1 MIEYEWFL
9 SVLDKEDLLRICN
22 KYKIQPEGFA
32 KRLENAPKTRLGN
45 ELKSCLYAAL
55 ERKKKR
61 KTLKFEILLKWIVD
75 EVIASH
81 PFIKNLSFDTFVIEM
96 ETDTSIKNYQ
106 IIALLKVLFNEEY
119 NNFLDKMIEN
129 TNNKEYILS
138 GLSSISNRSTSEKI
152 RSVIGNHMNSD
163 DIKKRFTEYEKD
175 FLGEFSNE
183 YFKTKEMING
193 DEELLLNFLIKA
205 NKSIQPYLMLAFL
218 LTHDNY
224 KNTNYTELLNKVESV
239 FERKRFES
247 QQKRCEELNGQLS
260 GLTNIENRL
269 KKTKQNLTD
278 IKNECSNLQETLELS
293 SKEIE
298 KLKAA
303 NQVLRKE
310 IKVREE
316 KVRNNEPIINYFSQF
331 IQSKDML
338 IITSDSEMF
347 KGTPFE
353 SNVID
358 RVRFMDDKKKKN
370 TDSYIG
376 KTLFFTRSSF
386 QTREW
391 GRLKTFLEASSLKY
405 IEIGYFD
412 LSSYIGDIMKH
423 LYREENDYDYEYI

>member
-9 SVLDKEDLLRICN
+9 SVLDKEDLVKICN

-32 KRLENAPKTRLGN
+32 KRLENAPKIRLGN

-55 ERKKKR
+55 EKKKKR
-61 KTLKFEILLKWIVD
+61 KTLKFETLLKWIVD
-75 EVIASH
+75 EVIVNH
-81 PFIKNLSFDTFVIEM
+81 QYIKNLSFDTFVLEM
-96 ETDTSIKNYQ
+96 ETNASIKNYQ
-106 IIALLKVLFNEEY
+106 IIALLKALFSEEY
-119 NNFLDKMIEN
+119 MNFLDNMIEN
-129 TNNKEYILS
+129 TKNKEYILS
-138 GLSSISNRSTSEKI
+138 GLSSISKRSISEKI
-152 RSVIGNHMNSD
+152 RSIINNHRIIDEN
-163 DIKKRFTEYEKD
+163 KKILMEYEKD
-175 FLGEFSNE
+175 FLGEFSEE

-193 DEELLLNFLIKA
+193 DEELLLNLLIKS

-218 LTHDNY
+218 LTRENY
-224 KNTNYTELLNKVESV
+224 KDTKYTELLNKVESV
-239 FERKRFES
+239 FERKRFEN
-247 QQKRCEELNGQLS
+247 QLKRCGELNGQLI

-269 KKTKQNLTD
+269 EKTKRNLTEM
-278 IKNECSNLQETLELS
+278 KNECSKLQETIELS
-293 SKEIE
+293 SKEIQN
-298 KLKAA
+298 LKAA
-303 NQVLRKE
+303 NHILRKE
-310 IKVREE
+310 NIVTEE
-316 KVRNNEPIINYFSQF
+316 KVRNNEPIINYFSQL

-338 IITSDSEMF
+338 IITSDTEMF

-353 SNVID
+353 SKVID

-370 TDSYIG
+370 IDSYNG

-391 GRLKTFLEASSLKY
+391 GRLKTFLETSSFKY